1 MRVNRGT
8 RGSGVSARGQPRRV
22 STVGTGRM
30 VRVRRWPRA
39 GRCAARPSRR
49 GGLWVIERKLTT
61 WRVADF
67 RGVFVQKLVGCP
79 AGALSNTTR
88 ARRHVVGPRPRRGR
102 ATVRGAPRGA
112 SARLGGRV
120 RIGPARRRFG
130 ATPPRAVVPV
140 TRSCFVD
147 IRPARPEPPQL
158 CRPRARGPA
167 VPGRRRAAAGD
178 RPPVPEAP
186 GHDGN
191 GGRRGRP
198 PARDLASPGRDAPE
212 AVQGCRPRP
221 RGRRRAEESA
231 IGSATGR

>member
-102 ATVRGAPRGA
+102 ATVRGAPRTVARPRRGRGPTTCLLA
-112 SARLGGRV
+112 RVVLESA
-120 RIGPARRRFG
+120 PAGHPTSFWTKTPRKS
-130 ATPPRAVVPV
+130 ATRHVVSFLSITQSPPRREGRAAH
-140 TRSCFVD
+140 
-147 IRPARPEPPQL
+147 RPARGQRRTRTIRPVPTVETRRGCPRADTPEP
-158 CRPRARGPA
+158 RVPRLTRT
-167 VPGRRRAAAGD
+167 
-178 RPPVPEAP
+178 
-186 GHDGN
+186 GN
-191 GGRRGRP
+191 
-198 PARDLASPGRDAPE
+198 LKT
-212 AVQGCRPRP
+212 C
-221 RGRRRAEESA
+221 
-231 IGSATGR
+231 